1 MKHFV
6 YTNLNIFLLAFMVLY
21 LLNVKSFLLHT
32 YNVKAK
38 QKIAYFHHKAILS
51 MIKTNG
57 KSGGSGSK
65 KNKNSLGKSQHK
77 KILPP
82 QPEFSRIVNVG
93 QVPPNGR
100 PVLCRIIAKEK
111 ERLGLSK
118 RFDIDELTFFS
129 ANVTLTRRDSN
140 SVHVTGN
147 FEAQMKVAE
156 LVPAEVLM
164 GEFDTL
170 LLDNSGN
177 GGSYGGDSYLDFS
190 SNMDYDDEVG
200 ADGSIDIGEI
210 ASQYF
215 SLEM

>member
-1 MKHFV
+1 MTQFV
-6 YTNLNIFLLAFMVLY
+6 YTNLIILLLTFMVLH

-32 YNVKAK
+32 PIIKSK
-38 QKIAYFHHKAILS
+38 QIIVYVRQNSILS

-65 KNKNSLGKSQHK
+65 KNKNSISKSPHK

-82 QPEFSRIVNVG
+82 PTEFSRIVNVG

-129 ANVTLTRRDSN
+129 ANVTLIRRDTN
-140 SVHVTGN
+140 SIQVTGN

-156 LVPAEVLM
+156 LVPAEVLT

-200 ADGSIDIGEI
+200 TDGSIDIGEI